1 MPPHPGGRLPI
12 DRDLELREPRQLF
25 RAQVCSPVHAF
36 DELFGLFGQSRQ
48 LVEVRAENPHRQVRR
63 CPPEPFVNTHAEG
76 RREQHRDARESL
88 EPLTHVVLDVFD
100 AAASVGLQN
109 DENVGECMWHRVF
122 RALGSPSASHH
133 ILDLRHVPQNVLDAV
148 IQPIHLLE
156 SSLWW
161 KDRLQQQRALIELGR
176 EIRADAQRECHGWH
190 GDHKRDED
198 NDHGMSEA
206 TVERRR
212 VPSLDP
218 SQKGNVCE
226 SALRS
231 FPVAQRRFQFGV
243 VLKSQRRSDRA
254 APCLFQRKSR
264 TNDVSRDRHGTRRC
278 ARVV

>member
-1 MPPHPGGRLPI
+1 MTSPGANPTRAAASRLTAKQ
-12 DRDLELREPRQLF
+12 LREPRQLF

-133 ILDLRHVPQNVLDAV
+133 ILDLRHVGEGTRSRVHDRESYRHQRN
-148 IQPIHLLE
+148 HLV
-156 SSLWW
+156 
-161 KDRLQQQRALIELGR
+161 R
-176 EIRADAQRECHGWH
+176 
-190 GDHKRDED
+190 
-198 NDHGMSEA
+198 DHGHTGA
-206 TVERRR
+206 GRRWSGQG
-212 VPSLDP
+212 VGP
-218 SQKGNVCE
+218 
-226 SALRS
+226 SALR
-231 FPVAQRRFQFGV
+231 
-243 VLKSQRRSDRA
+243 RSDQTAARLIASEPGRSARSNHSLCDTRFERQAKNRSISVRA
-254 APCLFQRKSR
+254 TPSISRCPSRASAPPTS
-264 TNDVSRDRHGTRRC
+264 
-278 ARVV
+278 A